1 MTSLPWYDK
10 NDTVENNK
18 RAKKAYTAMLT
29 VTPKQPNDD
38 AYTKVSNEV
47 SVGRQQRKCSN
58 LHRNGIARGW
68 RTEGDNNS
76 GNSGRFCSLFWP
88 YRFWIPFFFLPAY
101 AYSIAAHVLTASL
114 FCIWTCTYVCLPYN
128 CKHVFVTITA
138 TTMSTETNNTPSD
151 SQVEGI
157 C

>member
-58 LHRNGIARGW
+58 LHPNGIARGW

-76 GNSGRFCSLFWP
+76 GNSGRFSSLFWP
-88 YRFWIPFFFLPAY
+88 YRFWIPFFFF
-101 AYSIAAHVLTASL
+101 ASL
-114 FCIWTCTYVCLPYN
+114 CILN
-128 CKHVFVTITA
+128 CSARAHRQPILH
-138 TTMSTETNNTPSD
+138 MNMYM
-151 SQVEGI
+151 
-157 C
+157 